1 MSRVSFLPLRRN
13 DDCSF
18 CFTPLVEPV
27 FITLVPAFNRA
38 PTVRL
43 VACLAGRLLTSFR
56 NTDATFFPVCRKK
69 SPTLPRP
76 RWRLGFRLVPPLP
89 LCRLTPLERP
99 LPFCRLGCRLDL
111 AIPRSILTMV

>member
-18 CFTPLVEPV
+18 RFTPLVEPV
-27 FITLVPAFNRA
+27 FRTLLPAFNRA

-43 VACLAGRLLTSFR
+43 VACLAGRLVASFC
-56 NTDATFFPVCRKK
+56 NTDATFFPVSRKK

-76 RWRLGFRLVPPLP
+76 RCRLGFRLVPPLP
-89 LCRLTPLERP
+89 LCRLALQERP
-99 LPFCRLGCRLDL
+99 LPFCCLERRLDL
-111 AIPRSILTMV
+111 AIPPSILLML